1 MPTARSPLALGRSSG
16 RSRPINPA
24 RLVNLYAEPAP
35 ESSISPWVLYGTP
48 GQKAFTTAGSEDIR
62 CGLEALGAAY
72 ALSGTTV
79 YRIDSAGNATACT
92 GAAVSST
99 GSAMMKSNGVQ
110 LGILVNGR
118 LFYIA
123 AATPTV
129 VTEVTDA
136 QYPAEGA
143 SSFDFING
151 YGALTKGGTD
161 GEWFLTDSYDFS
173 AIDAADFATA
183 ESAPDGLPRLLANHN
198 EVWLFGNKT
207 TEVWAESA
215 SVFPFDPI
223 PGSLM
228 DRGIAAPLSA
238 ALMDNSV
245 FWIGDDRIVY
255 RANGYTPQRVSTFAV
270 EEILRA
276 GTISDAEASTHA
288 IGGHHFYV
296 LRFPTLD
303 RTLALDASNGIWHER
318 QSGTAVTPAAWDVLC
333 IFNAFGKT
341 LVGLAD
347 GAIRELDLDTYLD
360 GTTQIRR
367 VITSFPA
374 YANGKRT
381 ILRRMELECELG
393 VGLTTGQGSTPQ
405 WMLRKSNDGGFTF
418 GNEKFAS
425 AGATGARR
433 ARLMWDQLGMFR
445 NGAVELSIAD
455 PVKVAVYGGGYEV
468 EGLGA

>member
-1 MPTARSPLALGRSSG
+1 VARGPLALGTARG

-35 ESSISPWVLYGTP
+35 PNSVSPWVLFGTP
-48 GQKAFTTAGSEDIR
+48 GQKTFATAGSSDIR
-62 CGLEALGAAY
+62 CGLFALGY
-72 ALSGTTV
+72 LYVLSGQTV
-79 YRIDSAGNATACT
+79 YRIDSGGTATACT
-92 GAAVSST
+92 GDTPSAT

-118 LFYIA
+118 LFFVA

-129 VTEVTDA
+129 VTAVTDG
-136 QYPAEGA
+136 QYPADGA

-151 YGALTKGGTD
+151 FGAFTKAATD
-161 GEWFLTDSYDFS
+161 GEWFLSDSYDFS
-173 AIDAADFATA
+173 AFDAADFATA
-183 ESAPDGLPRLLANHN
+183 ESAPDGLLRLLANHN
-198 EVWLFGNKT
+198 EVWLFGVNT
-207 TEVWAESA
+207 TEVWQNTA

-303 RTLALDASNGIWHER
+303 RTLALDAATGIWHER